1 MLQHREP
8 VFKLKF
14 DSSTK
19 QACGEKKKK
28 NGEGGGHTHS
38 ILHIH
43 RTLLAPFPSSA
54 FHVKRTIVAPFPLWN
69 AVLIFFPPSPASSRV
84 TNIIPANI

>member
-19 QACGEKKKK
+19 QACGKKRKK
-28 NGEGGGHTHS
+28 MGRAGGDS

-43 RTLLAPFPSSA
+43 RTPLAPLPSSA

-84 TNIIPANI
+84 TNIVPANI